1 MYPLT
6 FLAQLWML
14 GKYERNRPQ
23 EVIKFVCCLLIAAP
37 LDIPGDRI
45 QRQTDNGSE
54 PTGILFMFSCLE
66 SKVLYLKEKKKKGNK
81 RKKEKEAFMAQY
93 LP

>member
-1 MYPLT
+1 
-6 FLAQLWML
+6 
-14 GKYERNRPQ
+14 
-23 EVIKFVCCLLIAAP
+23 
-37 LDIPGDRI
+37 
-45 QRQTDNGSE
+45 
-54 PTGILFMFSCLE
+54 MFSCLE

>member
-14 GKYERNRPQ
+14 GKYERNIGKFTK

-45 QRQTDNGSE
+45 QR
-54 PTGILFMFSCLE
+54 
-66 SKVLYLKEKKKKGNK
+66 
-81 RKKEKEAFMAQY
+81 
-93 LP
+93 